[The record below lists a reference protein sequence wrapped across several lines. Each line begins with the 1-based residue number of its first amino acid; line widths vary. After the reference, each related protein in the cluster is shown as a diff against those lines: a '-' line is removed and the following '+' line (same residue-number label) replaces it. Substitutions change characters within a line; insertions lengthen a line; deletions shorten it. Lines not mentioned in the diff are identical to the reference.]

1 MKYIICCV
9 LFFHVMYV
17 FAEETEPLY
26 KRAMN
31 GDTEAMY
38 ALGYDYKEKNIMDS
52 ATIWLTKAAE
62 RGHVHS
68 QALLG
73 EILEE
78 QNPPNYSEALFWYE
92 KAAKKGYNWAQYR
105 VGHFYLHGLGTKAN
119 DQKAERW
126 LEKATKAGGCYGL
139 PQYEYGKYYAKGLK
153 AKEWL
158 LKSNEEGFSEA
169 LTEIGKMYEN
179 GFFKQNLDSAYYY
192 YSSAAKANNANA
204 IFRLS
209 EYYSGGFNC
218 KQSYKDALKLYR
230 IAENMKS
237 SDLLLYKTLNNNVQ
251 MNNVYEYDSINSC
264 LILKNGASFYWY
276 RNIAFNDAPESKYQ
290 LFTCYLNGENG
301 VTQNINEALFWL
313 EQAANGDILE
323 AQVVLAKLYEEE
335 GDLKNAQYWYQ
346 RGYESKHYMETET
359 SNNVFLELKRKCKL
373 ALDKYK

>member
-17 FAEETEPLY
+17 FAEETEHLY
-26 KRAMN
+26 KRTLN

-62 RGHVHS
+62 RGHVLS

-169 LTEIGKMYEN
+169 LTEIGRKYDS
-179 GFFKQNLDSAYYY
+179 GFFEQNLDSAYYY

-209 EYYSGGFNC
+209 EYYSGGINC

-264 LILKNGASFYWY
+264 LILKNDASFYWY
-276 RNIAFNDAPESKYQ
+276 RNIAFNDDPESKYQ

-359 SNNVFLELKRKCKL
+359 SNNVLLELKRKCKL